1 MSTKSKKRGYIPSKE
16 SMTKAVYHAM
26 VIFLWAFCCEF
37 SPEQEM
43 LDRLSKQLASV
54 RESVMCGSLTIPQIR
69 KALMD
74 DYGVET

>member
-16 SMTKAVYHAM
+16 SMTKAVSHAL

-37 SPEQEM
+37 SPEGEM
-43 LDRLSKQLASV
+43 LERLSRQLQSV
-54 RESVMCGSLTIPQIR
+54 RDSVMCGALTIPQIR
-69 KALMD
+69 KALRE